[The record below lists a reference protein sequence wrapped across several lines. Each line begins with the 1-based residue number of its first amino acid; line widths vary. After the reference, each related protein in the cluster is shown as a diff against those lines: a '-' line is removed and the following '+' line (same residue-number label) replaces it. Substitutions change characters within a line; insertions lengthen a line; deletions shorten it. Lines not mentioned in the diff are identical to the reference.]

1 MAIVQHIGLRPRQS
15 LPFAATP
22 MTWRILA
29 RTILEKAHELA
40 LLSFGYADN
49 HLHIEIA
56 AERGA
61 AGEFAR
67 RLSLSLG
74 RRLPHLRGF
83 ERAWIEPV
91 RSGPHLYKL
100 FDYILRQR
108 DHHKLAID
116 PLREATSLPDLLGLR
131 PRGLFIAQAVK
142 NHLPRVDRRRL
153 LTLYRVPSLEPVD
166 GPLER
171 LVDAGC
177 AVAALE
183 ELSGQS
189 PEVCVVRRSIVSIA
203 GTRLASATLADMLQ
217 VSARTLRRIRTE
229 APDPRYDRA
238 LRLQLAL
245 MAHKESEQRFL
256 EMPFDRPSALFAGCF
271 GSDEAVAAQGQ
282 RTSR

>member
-15 LPFAATP
+15 LPLSSTP

-40 LLSFGYADN
+40 LLSFGFADN

-56 AERGA
+56 AERGP

-74 RRLPHLRGF
+74 RRLPHVRGF

-91 RSGPHLYKL
+91 SSGRHLYKL

-116 PLREATSLPDLLGLR
+116 PLREATCLPDLLGLR

-142 NHLPRVDRRRL
+142 NHLPRVDRQRL
-153 LTLYRVPSLEPVD
+153 LALYRVPSLEPAD

-171 LVDAGC
+171 LVDAGL
-177 AVAALE
+177 AAAALE
-183 ELSGQS
+183 DLRGKS
-189 PEVCVVRRSIVSIA
+189 PEVCAVRRSIVSIA
-203 GTRLASATLADMLQ
+203 GNRLASPTLKDMLQ

-229 APDPRYDRA
+229 RPDPSYERA

-245 MAHKESEQRFL
+245 MVHKESEQRYL
-256 EMPFDRPSALFAGCF
+256 QMPFDHLASLDVG
-271 GSDEAVAAQGQ
+271 VA
-282 RTSR
+282 